1 MKSNDL
7 SNKLRQRFKRS
18 KDFDKLIQ
26 RLEKEHYKIYIKGF
40 TKKLTNEEQ
49 FKEYG
54 FNISMLIFEIVVFK
68 DKNRLLNI
76 LFENNRNIE
85 SEYKQNI
92 VAIYY

>member
-1 MKSNDL
+1 MNDTN
-7 SNKLRQRFKRS
+7 NKIRQRFKNS

-26 RLEKEHYKIYIKGF
+26 KLEKEGYDIKIKGF
-40 TKKLTNEEQ
+40 TKRLTNEQQ

-54 FNISMLIFEIVVFK
+54 FNISMLIFEIIVLK
-68 DKNRLLNI
+68 DNKKLINV
-76 LFENNRNIE
+76 LFENNRQND